1 MSITTCCPKSTTLA
15 SAVTVLHPC
24 PVEFGQIQKL
34 IFWRRGN
41 KIASL
46 ATALISTTWTTLL
59 TATGN
64 TKALVV
70 GFVIGKVTPGDP
82 REAGG
87 GNETKDGIPVV
98 IGQNPSTAEFMAIQ
112 FDQDVIKQLKKL
124 QCEALDVVYVNENGQ
139 FMYADTV
146 YGGTTGGFYGFPVA
160 GLSVN
165 DLEFGDFDGKDQ
177 NKIKFFMPANWSNDA
192 EISAATSWALTLINS

>member
-1 MSITTCCPKSTTLA
+1 
-15 SAVTVLHPC
+15 V
-24 PVEFGQIQKL
+24 
-34 IFWRRGN
+34 
-41 KIASL
+41 ASL
-46 ATALISTTWTTLL
+46 INSTVWTALV
-59 TATGN
+59 TATGA
-64 TKALVV
+64 TKVLVV
-70 GFVIGKVTPGDP
+70 GFVVGKVTPGDT

-124 QCEALDVVYVNENGQ
+124 QCEALDVLFVNENGA

-146 YGGTTGGFYGFPVA
+146 YGGTATGAYGFPVG

-177 NKIKFFMPANWSNDA
+177 NKIKFFLPANWSNDA
-192 EISAATSWALTLINS
+192 EISAVTNFALTLINS

>member
-15 SAVTVLHPC
+15 SAVTVLYPC
-24 PVEFGQIQKL
+24 PQEFGQIQKL

-59 TATGN
+59 TATGA
-64 TKALVV
+64 TKALVA
-70 GFVIGKVTPGDP
+70 GFTIGKITPGDP

-98 IGQNPSTAEFMAIQ
+98 IGNNPSTAEFMLIQ
-112 FDQDVIKQLKKL
+112 QDQDVIKQLKKL
-124 QCEALDVVYVNENGQ
+124 QCESLDVIPVNENGQ
-139 FMYADTV
+139 FMYADTLF
-146 YGGTTGGFYGFPVA
+146 GGIATGFYGFPVA
-160 GLSVN
+160 GLSIG
-165 DLEFGDFDGKDQ
+165 DLETGDFDGKDQ
-177 NKIKFFMPANWSNDA
+177 NKLKFFLPANWSNDA